1 MSSPDYDKVQVD
13 DVEEDEEDDDSIEDY
28 ERGAVAATGEDE
40 EDEEVKSDQGDEDK
54 QQTRTLMRELL
65 DQYEDM
71 KKIALSF
78 LPEKRL
84 ESLVVLLVAH

>member
-28 ERGAVAATGEDE
+28 ERGAVAAIA
-40 EDEEVKSDQGDEDK
+40 
-54 QQTRTLMRELL
+54 TLMRELL

-71 KKIALSF
+71 KKMALSC

-84 ESLVVLLVAH
+84 ESLVVLWVAH

>member
-28 ERGAVAATGEDE
+28 ERGAVLLPGRRSE
-40 EDEEVKSDQGDEDK
+40 ERPRRRRQA
-54 QQTRTLMRELL
+54 TLMRELL

-71 KKIALSF
+71 KKMALSC